1 MNEPTTTAVA
11 IILAGLLVLMAG
23 YSIRHT
29 RFGPLLILC
38 GVVGILSVIT
48 WYVLSVI
55 GVLS

>member
-1 MNEPTTTAVA
+1 MNDLTTTAVA